1 MDMKPGVNNSL
12 PGNTKVEVPS
22 SSLTNS
28 QGKTRGQRWVTVP
41 ESSDIP
47 SSSSDIPSSSSD
59 IPSISGDSSSSS
71 DDEAK
76 PISRSLDKRKSVSR
90 PLDKAKPVS
99 SPNDK
104 TKTVSSSDYEAKSN
118 SSPNDKG
125 KPVSSSGDEAKL
137 ISPPLDKRGY
147 VSGHIWEQGK
157 LLITEDEIGSNLASN
172 LWNLILLGDLA
183 KLKNFL
189 RRNPE
194 YASYN
199 FNEHSKEREH
209 PLVLAALSR
218 NINMV
223 KFVIQLGANPKG
235 LTESEK
241 KKLKSLIPPIP
252 TDIAKT
258 LRFELSSRLMSD
270 SKALKVRVELKTRP
284 LAEREAAKEECEK
297 VVPALY
303 KALNSRGKVEVSKHL
318 ELLKGSPKKLKAVLD
333 YALSNRDFKLTK
345 SVLEKLG
352 SHYYKKT
359 FDYALDNDEVS
370 LLSELVASRNSFALS
385 ENDQI
390 YVLIGII
397 DLHDPKELDNF
408 FAQSVN
414 DESNTEDTQRSHQ
427 DVMDFALLQCVRKGS
442 VSLVHHLL
450 NANTMSFSAQG
461 AEDALYEAIT
471 GCQRGIISM
480 LLDPQ
485 NGLSLN
491 LSCDKLIENA
501 LISAA
506 KSYSFEMFKILE
518 NRGADLKHA
527 MPAFTYLMEKC
538 IDNKNP
544 TAVEDPRYEGLL
556 GKLLDL
562 LRSKKIINRS
572 HYHGFFQF
580 AFKKKSV
587 SMIRWLLRNE
597 CPINSFPTLLMDVVR
612 KDCVEMLE
620 LILYYPIEDNNF
632 LQMLES
638 AAANNSTT
646 NMKCLITSKRS
657 KNVNYSI
664 PQRVLVA
671 AIKKQSVQAVELLLD
686 KGCKVDSLER
696 YNKGDYVL
704 PMIAA
709 AESNNYSIIKAMDER
724 SQSEKLPQVL
734 FTALKNGDLETIIYL
749 LDSGYNPNC
758 PHIENGI
765 RQYPLDLVANNAQ
778 ANKAL
783 NILMLL
789 LIYGASPEKA
799 KHALRNAA
807 SSRCTKAI
815 ILLREFG
822 ARHEGITDILK
833 EAIQNGRYF
842 IVSALL
848 HQCES
853 SGLKTSAYQFA
864 SGDSIKNREK
874 ILDVLNDPAGS
885 QYSFIKSDQYTSALK
900 LAAKCKSYKTQL
912 EKIAKQER
920 MEDGN
925 KEELLKNKQKINI
938 TLQSWL
944 GGIMTDAQ
952 WSMQKKRALVQPMN
966 SSKKPTSVLKLRPM
980 Q

>member
-1 MDMKPGVNNSL
+1 M
-12 PGNTKVEVPS
+12 
-22 SSLTNS
+22 
-28 QGKTRGQRWVTVP
+28 
-41 ESSDIP
+41 
-47 SSSSDIPSSSSD
+47 
-59 IPSISGDSSSSS
+59 
-71 DDEAK
+71 
-76 PISRSLDKRKSVSR
+76 
-90 PLDKAKPVS
+90 
-99 SPNDK
+99 
-104 TKTVSSSDYEAKSN
+104 
-118 SSPNDKG
+118 
-125 KPVSSSGDEAKL
+125 
-137 ISPPLDKRGY
+137 
-147 VSGHIWEQGK
+147 
-157 LLITEDEIGSNLASN
+157 
-172 LWNLILLGDLA
+172 
-183 KLKNFL
+183 
-189 RRNPE
+189 
-194 YASYN
+194 
-199 FNEHSKEREH
+199 
-209 PLVLAALSR
+209 
-218 NINMV
+218 
-223 KFVIQLGANPKG
+223 
-235 LTESEK
+235 
-241 KKLKSLIPPIP
+241 
-252 TDIAKT
+252 
-258 LRFELSSRLMSD
+258 
-270 SKALKVRVELKTRP
+270 
-284 LAEREAAKEECEK
+284 
-297 VVPALY
+297 
-303 KALNSRGKVEVSKHL
+303 
-318 ELLKGSPKKLKAVLD
+318 
-333 YALSNRDFKLTK
+333 
-345 SVLEKLG
+345 
-352 SHYYKKT
+352 
-359 FDYALDNDEVS
+359 
-370 LLSELVASRNSFALS
+370 
-385 ENDQI
+385 
-390 YVLIGII
+390 
-397 DLHDPKELDNF
+397 
-408 FAQSVN
+408 
-414 DESNTEDTQRSHQ
+414 
-427 DVMDFALLQCVRKGS
+427 
-442 VSLVHHLL
+442 
-450 NANTMSFSAQG
+450 
-461 AEDALYEAIT
+461 
-471 GCQRGIISM
+471 
-480 LLDPQ
+480 
-485 NGLSLN
+485 
-491 LSCDKLIENA
+491 
-501 LISAA
+501 
-506 KSYSFEMFKILE
+506 
-518 NRGADLKHA
+518 
-527 MPAFTYLMEKC
+527 
-538 IDNKNP
+538 
-544 TAVEDPRYEGLL
+544 
-556 GKLLDL
+556 
-562 LRSKKIINRS
+562 
-572 HYHGFFQF
+572 
-580 AFKKKSV
+580 
-587 SMIRWLLRNE
+587 
-597 CPINSFPTLLMDVVR
+597 
-612 KDCVEMLE
+612 
-620 LILYYPIEDNNF
+620 
-632 LQMLES
+632 
-638 AAANNSTT
+638 
-646 NMKCLITSKRS
+646 
-657 KNVNYSI
+657 
-664 PQRVLVA
+664 A

>member
-1 MDMKPGVNNSL
+1 MIKQKLSVVPIMKQNLTV
-12 PGNTKVEVPS
+12 VPMIKENLSVKENLSAVPMIKQNLTVMKSKTCHS
-22 SSLTNS
+22 S
-28 QGKTRGQRWVTVP
+28 G
-41 ESSDIP
+41 
-47 SSSSDIPSSSSD
+47 
-59 IPSISGDSSSSS
+59 
-71 DDEAK
+71 DEAK
-76 PISRSLDKRKSVSR
+76 PISHLLDKR
-90 PLDKAKPVS
+90 D
-99 SPNDK
+99 
-104 TKTVSSSDYEAKSN
+104 
-118 SSPNDKG
+118 
-125 KPVSSSGDEAKL
+125 
-137 ISPPLDKRGY
+137 Y

-450 NANTMSFSAQG
+450 NANTMSFSAKG

-587 SMIRWLLRNE
+587 SMIRWLLRNK

-657 KNVNYSI
+657 KNFNYSI

-696 YNKGDYVL
+696 YNKEDYVL